1 MAENSFS
8 SLSSRQ
14 PHRLFLPLMIGG
26 GVSVVL
32 TLFAIG
38 YLILTTPEPVPDDI
52 YTIMQK
58 AKTKTEADKADKA
71 DTSEDAE
78 TVIPDNATLLPDG
91 TFDFAKYSYYSFPLP
106 FVSNL
111 ASGKGMITAEIA
123 IATYGATMASEKV
136 MKQLETFNPKI
147 RSEINL
153 KLSDQALS
161 DVDTVEKRSKLAK
174 KLLQEVRIVVDGPV
188 MKESSTITDFH
199 FTKFVISGTQ

>member
-8 SLSSRQ
+8 SSSSRQ

-38 YLILTTPEPVPDDI
+38 YLTLTTPEPVPDDI

-58 AKTKTEADKADKA
+58 AKAKAEADKAGNSK
-71 DTSEDAE
+71 DAE
-78 TVIPDNATLLPDG
+78 TAIPENATLLPDG

-111 ASGKGMITAEIA
+111 ASGKGMLTVEVAV
-123 IATYGATMASEKV
+123 ATYGNTLASEKV

-147 RSEINL
+147 RSAINL
-153 KLSDQALS
+153 KLSDQKLS
-161 DVDTVEKRSKLAK
+161 DVDTVDKRNKLAK
-174 KLLQEVRIVVDGPV
+174 TLLQEVKLLVDGPN
-188 MKESSTITDFH
+188 MDGPSAITDFH
-199 FTKFVISGTQ
+199 FVKFVISGAQ

>member
-1 MAENSFS
+1 MDEHRFS
-8 SLSSRQ
+8 SSSSRQ

-38 YLILTTPEPVPDDI
+38 YLTLTTPEPVPDDI

-58 AKTKTEADKADKA
+58 AKAKAEADKAGNSK
-71 DTSEDAE
+71 DAE
-78 TVIPDNATLLPDG
+78 TAIPENATLLPDG

-111 ASGKGMITAEIA
+111 ASGKGMLTVEVAV
-123 IATYGATMASEKV
+123 ATYGNTLASEKV

-147 RSEINL
+147 RSAINL
-153 KLSDQALS
+153 KLSDQNLS
-161 DVDTVEKRSKLAK
+161 DIDTVDKRNKLAK
-174 KLLQEVRIVVDGPV
+174 TLLQEVKLLVDGPN
-188 MKESSTITDFH
+188 MDGPSAITDFH
-199 FTKFVISGTQ
+199 FVKFVISGAQ

>member
-8 SLSSRQ
+8 SSSSRQ

-26 GVSVVL
+26 GVGVVL

-38 YLILTTPEPVPDDI
+38 YLTLTTPEPVPDDI

-58 AKTKTEADKADKA
+58 AKAKAEADKAGNSK
-71 DTSEDAE
+71 DAE
-78 TVIPDNATLLPDG
+78 TAIPENATLLPDG

-111 ASGKGMITAEIA
+111 ASGKGMLTVEVAV
-123 IATYGATMASEKV
+123 ATYGNTLASEKV

-147 RSEINL
+147 RSAINL
-153 KLSDQALS
+153 KLSDQNLS
-161 DVDTVEKRSKLAK
+161 DIDTVDKRNKLAK
-174 KLLQEVRIVVDGPV
+174 TLLQEVKLLVDGPN
-188 MKESSTITDFH
+188 MDEPSAITDFH
-199 FTKFVISGTQ
+199 FVTFVISGAQ

>member
-8 SLSSRQ
+8 SSSSRQ

-38 YLILTTPEPVPDDI
+38 YLTLTTPEPVPDDI

-58 AKTKTEADKADKA
+58 AKAKAEADKAGNSK
-71 DTSEDAE
+71 DAE
-78 TVIPDNATLLPDG
+78 TAIPENATLLPNG

-111 ASGKGMITAEIA
+111 ASGKGMLTVEVAV
-123 IATYGATMASEKV
+123 ATYGNTLASEKV

-147 RSEINL
+147 RSAINL
-153 KLSDQALS
+153 KLSDQNLS
-161 DVDTVEKRSKLAK
+161 DIDTVDKRNKLAK
-174 KLLQEVRIVVDGPV
+174 TLLQEVKLLVDGPN
-188 MKESSTITDFH
+188 MDGPSAITDFH
-199 FTKFVISGTQ
+199 FVKFVISGAQ